1 MKKTFFL
8 LVAMLIASVTAMA
21 QNVSISGK
29 VADAII
35 CRNIQ
40 DIVIEKSGFEE
51 NAKFFNEKAKPVDK
65 HQSNFAKNSITF
77 NY

>member
-1 MKKTFFL
+1 
-8 LVAMLIASVTAMA
+8 MLIASVTAMA

-40 DIVIEKSGFEE
+40 DMVIEKSGFEE
-51 NAKFFNEKAKPVDK
+51 NANFFNEKAKPAAK
-65 HQSNFAKNSITF
+65 HQSNFAKKTTTNL
-77 NY
+77 YY